1 MQNFYMKPSYK
12 RPYYY
17 LHNTN
22 TYSENVQ
29 SPRISTN
36 PYKYDEEFGTYRG
49 TDVGLKTTLAA
60 LFEQYKGLNEDKFTF
75 EVVTTKDGIKS
86 WVATDKNTANEYFV
100 IYDASNKR
108 FILAESAQ
116 VEISITNG
124 VVNVYTPLDSI
135 YVGDTTLYIN
145 TTGATLGD
153 LNQQYNLVSEDFLD
167 NYGNA
172 VVQTDAPREIQLGNG
187 EYLSTVEK
195 TAGYRYGNL
204 SNVRCEIRYGKDNS
218 VFALT
223 DVYIDYIKAPQYIRL
238 TQEQL
243 DLTEDTSQM
252 MEFPDYVCQEIINE
266 LVHLVMENASDQ
278 RLQTHPVV
286 TQSIANPAQQQT
298 QST

>member
-1 MQNFYMKPSYK
+1 MKPSYK

-36 PYKYDEEFGTYRG
+36 PYEYDEEFGTYRG
-49 TDVGLKTTLAA
+49 TDVGLKTTLTA
-60 LFEQYKGLNEDKFTF
+60 LFEQYKSLNADKFTF
-75 EVVTTKDGIKS
+75 DLVTTSQGIKT
-86 WVATDKNTANEYFV
+86 WVATDKNNATEYFV

-124 VVNVYTPLDSI
+124 VVNVYTPLESV

-172 VVQTDAPREIQLGNG
+172 VV
-187 EYLSTVEK
+187 
-195 TAGYRYGNL
+195 
-204 SNVRCEIRYGKDNS
+204 
-218 VFALT
+218 
-223 DVYIDYIKAPQYIRL
+223 
-238 TQEQL
+238 
-243 DLTEDTSQM
+243 
-252 MEFPDYVCQEIINE
+252 
-266 LVHLVMENASDQ
+266 
-278 RLQTHPVV
+278 
-286 TQSIANPAQQQT
+286 
-298 QST
+298 